1 MKTKDMLKDE
11 TIVGSPVK
19 HLVVLTCVLFFFWI
33 LLSGKFDLKFLTYGA
48 LTAVISAWIC
58 VPLLLLPNA
67 KGTKKYFIFDVP
79 LAKYAVYWL
88 WLLNEVVKA
97 NIDVVKA
104 TVKSEMVINPRVIR
118 FRIKMDNPMAHATL
132 ANSITLTPGTVTLNV
147 TEDGLYEI
155 HALTDGAAEGLLE
168 GGMQKR
174 IADLFGEPFDY
185 AVVEEGEEQEWMLFG
200 VF

>member
-11 TIVGSPVK
+11 TIVGSPMK

-33 LLSGKFDLKFLTYGA
+33 LLSGKFDLKFLTYGV

-97 NIDVVKA
+97 NIDGVKA

-185 AVVEEGEEQEWMLFG
+185 AVVEEGEEQ
-200 VF
+200 

>member
-1 MKTKDMLKDE
+1 M
-11 TIVGSPVK
+11 
-19 HLVVLTCVLFFFWI
+19 
-33 LLSGKFDLKFLTYGA
+33 KFLTYGV

-118 FRIKMDNPMAHATL
+118 FRIKMDNPIAHATL
-132 ANSITLTPGTVTLNV
+132 ANSITLTPG
-147 TEDGLYEI
+147 
-155 HALTDGAAEGLLE
+155 LL
-168 GGMQKR
+168 
-174 IADLFGEPFDY
+174 L
-185 AVVEEGEEQEWMLFG
+185 
-200 VF
+200 

>member
-33 LLSGKFDLKFLTYGA
+33 LLSGKFDLKFLTYGV

-185 AVVEEGEEQEWMLFG
+185 AVVEEGEEQ
-200 VF
+200 

>member
-1 MKTKDMLKDE
+1 MLENKGYVKDE
-11 TIVGSPVK
+11 TIVGSSCK

-33 LLSGKFDLKFLTYGA
+33 LLSGKIDLKFLTYGA

-185 AVVEEGEEQEWMLFG
+185 AVVEEGEEQ
-200 VF
+200 

>member
-33 LLSGKFDLKFLTYGA
+33 LLSGKIDLKFLTYGA

-185 AVVEEGEEQEWMLFG
+185 AVVEEGEEQ
-200 VF
+200 

>member
-1 MKTKDMLKDE
+1 LKTKDMLKDE
-11 TIVGSPVK
+11 TIVGSPMK

-33 LLSGKFDLKFLTYGA
+33 LLSGKFDLKFLTYGV

-185 AVVEEGEEQEWMLFG
+185 AVVEEGEEQ
-200 VF
+200 

>member
-1 MKTKDMLKDE
+1 MFCLKTKDMLKDE

-33 LLSGKFDLKFLTYGA
+33 LLSGKFDLKFLTYGV

-185 AVVEEGEEQEWMLFG
+185 AVVEEGEEQ
-200 VF
+200 

>member
-11 TIVGSPVK
+11 TIVGSPMK

-33 LLSGKFDLKFLTYGA
+33 LLSGKFDLKFLTYGV

-104 TVKSEMVINPRVIR
+104 TVKTEMVINPRVIR

-185 AVVEEGEEQEWMLFG
+185 AVVEEGEEQ
-200 VF
+200 

>member
-1 MKTKDMLKDE
+1 MFCLKTKDMLKDE

-33 LLSGKFDLKFLTYGA
+33 LLSGKIDLKFLTYGA

-185 AVVEEGEEQEWMLFG
+185 AVVEEGEEQ
-200 VF
+200 

>member
-11 TIVGSPVK
+11 TIVGSPMK

-185 AVVEEGEEQEWMLFG
+185 AVVEEGEEQ
-200 VF
+200 

>member
-11 TIVGSPVK
+11 TIVGSPMK

-33 LLSGKFDLKFLTYGA
+33 LLSGKFDLKFLTYGV

-155 HALTDGAAEGLLE
+155 HASTDGAAEGLLE

-185 AVVEEGEEQEWMLFG
+185 AVVEEGEEQ
-200 VF
+200 

>member
-33 LLSGKFDLKFLTYGA
+33 LLSGKIDLKFLTYGA

-155 HALTDGAAEGLLE
+155 HALTDGASEGLLE

-185 AVVEEGEEQEWMLFG
+185 AVVEEGEEQ
-200 VF
+200 

>member
-33 LLSGKFDLKFLTYGA
+33 LLSGKFDLKFLTYGV

-79 LAKYAVYWL
+79 LVKYAVYWL

-185 AVVEEGEEQEWMLFG
+185 AVVEEGEEQ
-200 VF
+200 

>member
-185 AVVEEGEEQEWMLFG
+185 AVVEEGEEQ
-200 VF
+200 